1 MPGRKREGS
10 WERRSAQ
17 CGTVALLEIGDQV
30 MGFFCLDQPL
40 ALFNMFRKS
49 LYISASISLA
59 VK

>member
-1 MPGRKREGS
+1 MTGRKREGS
-10 WERRSAQ
+10 WERHSAQ